1 MRLLNARTFQLVE
14 FVGNPPPYAI
24 LSHTWSTQEVSF
36 QAILSGGAYYMRG
49 FWKIHGCCEKALE
62 DNLEYVWVDTCC
74 IDKSS
79 PAELSEAINSMF
91 EWYKNAHVCY
101 VYLEDVDVEFPYS
114 RNEGPNYWTYTP
126 DGSPSR
132 WYTRGWTLQE
142 LLAPSNVV
150 FYNTRWDRIGT
161 KRQLLREIS
170 DITKIDEMN
179 LIEFGIRPTSV
190 GQKMSWAANRTTT
203 RPEDMAY
210 CLLGLFGVHLPLLYG
225 EGRNAF
231 RRLQEEIIK
240 CSTDMS
246 IFIWKDGDTPLVTQG
261 NWGVLATSP
270 GCFVDFPFVPNFSRK
285 VREYRQLP
293 YVVTNAG
300 LRITLP
306 LIPLFPSGIRQPL
319 LCKLLNRKTCD
330 FKTSDHPET
339 EQLVVAVLDCVTI
352 YGREENPVVAGVL
365 LQQMHSGERFRRVA
379 CSHFLYID
387 VNDIPQP
394 KEAEILIS
402 CDYPPPA
409 LHRSL
414 MTSDSVNLVRFMIRP
429 WSSVRYFLRF
439 KPNPSRWEHVDVE
452 DTLLI
457 GSEAFI
463 ALELLFEGARCII
476 TFKLSPDELWHC
488 SITPDP
494 TSENAIEEA
503 LGKIG
508 PDRTSLERGPDGVW
522 VNARMR
528 NNALVVVSLFEVP
541 NYSLGLHKS
550 SPPWVSSYLFI
561 HVNCSKHPGMK

>member
-101 VYLEDVDVEFPYS
+101 VYLEDVDVEFP
-114 RNEGPNYWTYTP
+114 
-126 DGSPSR
+126 R

-246 IFIWKDGDTPLVTQG
+246 IFIWKDGDTRLVAQG

-270 GCFVDFPFVPNFSRK
+270 GCFTTPFV
-285 VREYRQLP
+285 
-293 YVVTNAG
+293 
-300 LRITLP
+300 
-306 LIPLFPSGIRQPL
+306 
-319 LCKLLNRKTCD
+319 
-330 FKTSDHPET
+330 
-339 EQLVVAVLDCVTI
+339 
-352 YGREENPVVAGVL
+352 
-365 LQQMHSGERFRRVA
+365 
-379 CSHFLYID
+379 
-387 VNDIPQP
+387 
-394 KEAEILIS
+394 
-402 CDYPPPA
+402 
-409 LHRSL
+409 
-414 MTSDSVNLVRFMIRP
+414 
-429 WSSVRYFLRF
+429 
-439 KPNPSRWEHVDVE
+439 
-452 DTLLI
+452 
-457 GSEAFI
+457 
-463 ALELLFEGARCII
+463 
-476 TFKLSPDELWHC
+476 
-488 SITPDP
+488 
-494 TSENAIEEA
+494 
-503 LGKIG
+503 
-508 PDRTSLERGPDGVW
+508 
-522 VNARMR
+522 
-528 NNALVVVSLFEVP
+528 
-541 NYSLGLHKS
+541 
-550 SPPWVSSYLFI
+550 
-561 HVNCSKHPGMK
+561 